1 MEFPDFTNEE
11 KDRINEL
18 YANDFADITPD
29 DALLIA
35 RFEQAKALNDA
46 EFQAQQDALQAETQ
60 AKIDLS
66 AEYYEQAIS
75 NLNEQHEAAM
85 RRLGAFNDGI

>member
-18 YANDFADITPD
+18 YASDFADITPD

-35 RFEQAKALNDA
+35 RFEQSKALNDA

-66 AEYYEQAIS
+66 AEYYEQAIT